1 MNLVTYFF
9 LGLIAAIL
17 GALPLGTTNVA
28 VINTTIKESLQNA
41 MKIVFTA
48 AVAELILILV
58 ALRFNTQI
66 EFFIG
71 MNIWVQYTIVV
82 VLLIVGIIFLK
93 GRKECVKDINE
104 ECIYIKKRSV
114 HIPKQLLGFI
124 LGLINPS
131 VLVFW
136 ILVVTFL
143 DKKMIYLNINMD
155 FTLLGLFLTG
165 AFLGKVLTLYA
176 YGRFS
181 HMLKVRVKNITTSV
195 NRVIGILLIGISIFQ
210 ATKLIYA

>member
-1 MNLVTYFF
+1 MNLITYFF